1 MDWFKTLVRDL
12 IAGLVVWGFLE
23 AIIEINP
30 VLGKIIALIFTIT
43 DYLIYLQK
51 GVNLVNWI
59 LGE

>member
-23 AIIEINP
+23 SIIEINP